1 MSETMA
7 KTGVEVQLGARA
19 RSILKTLSNA
29 APGAL
34 TAHPAARRLLGAP
47 SLSARE
53 PARRPE
59 PAEDDT
65 LSPRARAKAARA
77 AKRAVRSQPK
87 EDSKTAELDHSV
99 PAPPAS
105 NTVVPLPRR
114 GVPKRGAPAPEPGQV
129 TVPAARPIGVRR
141 KRNVVKISA
150 WLCIALPTA
159 LATLYYGLIAAPQYV
174 AEARFAVRGPAEV
187 GGGSGDAIAA
197 MTGLGTNM
205 AGMAS
210 DSFIVAQY
218 IESGQIVANMQ
229 RALDLRS
236 IYTHENAD
244 FVAKYRPYDFDDT
257 VEHLTRYWNSVSWVY
272 YEPVTGIITF
282 TVRAFTPDDALKV
295 ARETVR
301 ESENLVNKLS
311 ARARDDALMLAKQ
324 EQSRAELRLKFAQK
338 AIQDYRDRQG
348 APDAQSLAEGQS
360 KIVADLEGQLAKQEA
375 ELSASLSF
383 LNKDAP
389 TIRFMQKN
397 VDALKSRV
405 AAERAKIGSVQPQT
419 GGGKSPLISA
429 SMAEFENLAMERD
442 FAQKAYQQASQAVDA
457 ARITAERQS
466 RYLATF
472 VEPYLPED
480 SLYPARLQMI
490 LLVLVCSTIAWAIGA
505 LIFYGIRDHS
515 A

>member
-1 MSETMA
+1 MSDTRA
-7 KTGVEVQLGARA
+7 RTGVEVQLGARA

-29 APGAL
+29 APGGL

-47 SLSARE
+47 SLAARE
-53 PARRPE
+53 PARGSE
-59 PAEDDT
+59 PQDDEAA
-65 LSPRARAKAARA
+65 LNPRERAKAARA
-77 AKRAVRSQPK
+77 AKRSARSQP
-87 EDSKTAELDHSV
+87 EDGNAEFDRLAS
-99 PAPPAS
+99 ASPAS

-114 GVPKRGAPAPEPGQV
+114 AAPKRGAPAPEPDQPV
-129 TVPAARPIGVRR
+129 VPTARPVGVRR

-159 LATLYYGLIAAPQYV
+159 LAALYYGVIASPQYV

-187 GGGSGDAIAA
+187 AGGSGDAIAA
-197 MTGLGTNM
+197 MTGLGTSM

-282 TVRAFTPDDALKV
+282 TVRAFTPEDALKV

-348 APDAQSLAEGQS
+348 APDAQSLVEGQS

-375 ELSASLSF
+375 ELSASSAF

-389 TIRFMQKN
+389 TVRFMQKN
-397 VDALKSRV
+397 VEALKSRI
-405 AAERAKIGSVQPQT
+405 AAERAKIGSVQPRT
-419 GGGKSPLISA
+419 GSKETLISA

-472 VEPYLPED
+472 VEPHLPED